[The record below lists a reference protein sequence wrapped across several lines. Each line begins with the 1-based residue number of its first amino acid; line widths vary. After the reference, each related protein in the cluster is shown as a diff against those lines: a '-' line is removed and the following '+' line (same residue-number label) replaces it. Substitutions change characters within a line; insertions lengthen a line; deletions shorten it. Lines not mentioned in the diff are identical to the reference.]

1 MTGCSKFC
9 LRLVRLL
16 FGADAIAEK
25 KLEHGN
31 PLTVLGISIEIN
43 DAGVVFQPDQEKVR
57 RQIKHQ

>member
-1 MTGCSKFC
+1 M
-9 LRLVRLL
+9 L